1 MHQVASKFSA
11 TFSAAPTSPSSLPS
25 KTHAVQ
31 SPFAERALVAIW
43 SRRVNAVG
51 RGRNGEQHEQGKSR
65 QSAPQ
70 QGRRNQRQTRKHAHP
85 HVAQGLRTEFRSGL
99 SRHREAE
106 RGST

>member
-43 SRRVNAVG
+43 SRRVDAVG
-51 RGRNGEQHEQGKSR
+51 RGHNGEQHEQGKSR
-65 QSAPQ
+65 QSPPQ
-70 QGRRNQRQTRKHAHP
+70 QGRRNQRLTRKHAHP
-85 HVAQGLRTEFRSGL
+85 HVA
-99 SRHREAE
+99 
-106 RGST
+106 

>member
-43 SRRVNAVG
+43 SRRVGAVG
-51 RGRNGEQHEQGKSR
+51 RGHNGEQDEQGKSR
-65 QSAPQ
+65 QSPPQ
-70 QGRRNQRQTRKHAHP
+70 QRPRNQRQKRKNAHP
-85 HVAQGLRTEFRSGL
+85 PGALGLRAQGRSL
-99 SRHREAE
+99 
-106 RGST
+106 TTI